1 MPNSADSGAAGSRL
15 AMARGPSWPLRTPLQ
30 PASGWPSHC
39 TILAKHGGIASTL
52 RTLLTSPLGLVRCP
66 GPKMPK
72 QRGCFFA
79 AMQRRAAWV
88 RASIAVWN
96 FARSAPT
103 SAIRGVGDERSTAVN
118 DRSGVAFLKNSP
130 TDLAVASDRCGFM
143 TGRQPA
149 NSQFR
154 RTDARHV
161 ASFGPGSE
169 NRHRHLLAERKP
181 AFRRTGPIN

>member
-66 GPKMPK
+66 GPKTPT

-79 AMQRRAAWV
+79 AMQRRAARV
-88 RASIAVWN
+88 RASVAVWN
-96 FARSAPT
+96 FARSAST
-103 SAIRGVGDERSTAVN
+103 SAILGVGVSGRPRCTIEAALHFEKRP
-118 DRSGVAFLKNSP
+118 DRFGRGLGSKRDCDGAATVRIHNSAAPTQGMRRFLAPEAKIGVGI
-130 TDLAVASDRCGFM
+130 C
-143 TGRQPA
+143 
-149 NSQFR
+149 
-154 RTDARHV
+154 
-161 ASFGPGSE
+161 
-169 NRHRHLLAERKP
+169 AERKP
-181 AFRRTGPIN
+181 AFRQTGPIN